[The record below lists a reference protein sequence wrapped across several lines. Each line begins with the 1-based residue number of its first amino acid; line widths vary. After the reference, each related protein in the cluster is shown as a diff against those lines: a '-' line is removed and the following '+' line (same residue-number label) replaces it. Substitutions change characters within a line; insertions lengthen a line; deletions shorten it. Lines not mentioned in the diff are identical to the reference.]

1 MPVLFSTI
9 TIGTTLAP
17 IDTMDNP
24 IDTKRYPF
32 VDSPHLSQCV
42 TIMQI
47 LYTLFLVILHTSNLC
62 TFQGQLFAHLKNRL
76 ILYSY
81 YLYILLGWHSLL
93 AVHFLSLLF
102 ITMCIIIV
110 YVHGYCLFLIWSIR
124 QLLSKWFAVQWGRW
138 GEKLLLQNLYV
149 ITIACAWYFAA
160 YCNTYFSLPHGN
172 SNYYALVWL

>member
-17 IDTMDNP
+17 IDTMDKP

-42 TIMQI
+42 TITQI
-47 LYTLFLVILHTSNLC
+47 LYTLFLVVLHTSNLC

-124 QLLSKWFAVQWGRW
+124 QLLSK
-138 GEKLLLQNLYV
+138 
-149 ITIACAWYFAA
+149 
-160 YCNTYFSLPHGN
+160 
-172 SNYYALVWL
+172 